1 MMRAATVRMQD
12 ATEPKYLGASS
23 GITTTRLVMQL
34 AKQFTDSKSIRE
46 IVPDARAK
54 QINDLYR
61 QEQAKPT
68 SKVYPI
74 TSNVA
79 APDLPNRGLAKVL
92 VDLYRYR
99 SCLQRRHAVIP
110 VSKLRR
116 THGDINQLAE
126 DGHAVRWAGRQLLS
140 RCIEISGTLRATNG
154 S

>member
-12 ATEPKYLGASS
+12 ETEPKYLGASS

-92 VDLYRYR
+92 VDLYILKVQPMYPA
-99 SCLQRRHAVIP
+99 LHEPTLEADIEAVY
-110 VSKLRR
+110 
-116 THGDINQLAE
+116 NE
-126 DGHAVRWAGRQLLS
+126 DMESSAYQNFVARMV
-140 RCIEISGTLRATNG
+140 I
-154 S
+154 